1 MAGEPTSA
9 ENELPDDDADAADTD
24 RETETDL
31 RTAFVPTFGK
41 YFPESLVGALLLA
54 VLAIV
59 ATVPE
64 LEATTQLELLGG
76 GFYVYDLFALHML
89 LLLYWI
95 LSASAVESPRV
106 GAAFDRFAALLPTSQ
121 GGVIYATAVVSL
133 ALGWLNWALG
143 LIGGILLGQRLCRRA
158 RENGTAVH
166 YPSVLTGG
174 LLALVVANQGPSSP
188 GALIAADD
196 TGLANVMV
204 DGVGTIGMSEFLLH
218 PMNLAP
224 TLLFVLTLPLLLV
237 RLAPDDDG
245 EIEPLEDRDRV
256 LEGSIAETLD
266 HYAPVRDPVDWE
278 PGDRLENAE
287 SLTWIVVAIGIA
299 SLGWHFGTGGALTLP
314 WLAFGLVVVG
324 LAVQGPPMAFREK
337 TEDATR
343 WTNHMAIPFLLYAAT
358 FALLME
364 AELYPQLGEALA
376 ATGLPYV
383 GSYVAAFALGL
394 LVPDPGSLWLLQGPA
409 VAAAGVEE
417 VPALVATMYGA
428 GVSNLWLAFLFASV
442 LSIYGFDWR
451 EFATYAAAVTL
462 YVSAVVLGLLVVF

>member
-1 MAGEPTSA
+1 MAGEPTPATESRS
-9 ENELPDDDADAADTD
+9 DDAATDADS
-24 RETETDL
+24 EGDL
-31 RTAFVPTFGK
+31 RSAFVPTFGK
-41 YFPESLVGALLLA
+41 YFPESLVGALGLA
-54 VLAIV
+54 VLAV
-59 ATVPE
+59 LVTVPE
-64 LEATTQLELLGG
+64 LEPTTQLELFGG

-89 LLLYWI
+89 LILYWV
-95 LSASAVESPRV
+95 LSAAAVESPRV
-106 GAAFDRFAALLPTSQ
+106 GAALDRLAALLPTSQ
-121 GGVIYATAVVSL
+121 AGAIYATGVLSL
-133 ALGWLNWALG
+133 ALGWFNWALG

-158 RENGTAVH
+158 RENGTAIH

-204 DGVGTIGMSEFLLH
+204 DDAGTIGMGEFLVH
-218 PMNLAP
+218 PANLVP

-237 RLAPDDDG
+237 WLAPDSED
-245 EIEPLEDRDRV
+245 EIEPLEDRDRL
-256 LEGSIAETLD
+256 LEGSIAETLE
-266 HYAPVRDPVDWE
+266 HYAPAREPVDWQL
-278 PGDRLENAE
+278 GDRLENAE
-287 SLTWIVVAIGIA
+287 WLTWIVVAIGA
-299 SLGWHFGTGGALTLP
+299 VSLGWHFGTGGALTLP

-343 WTNHMAIPFLLYAAT
+343 WATHVAIPFLLYAAT

-364 AELYPQLGEALA
+364 AELYARLGDGLA
-376 ATGLPYV
+376 ATGLPSV

-409 VAAAGVEE
+409 VAAAGVEGA
-417 VPALVATMYGA
+417 PALVATMYGA
-428 GVSNLWLAFLFASV
+428 GISNLWLAFLFASV

-451 EFATYAAAVTL
+451 EFVTYAAAVTA
-462 YVSAVVLGLLVVF
+462 YVSVVVVGLLLAF

>member
-1 MAGEPTSA
+1 MAEDPTTAEDERAVNADGEA
-9 ENELPDDDADAADTD
+9 EDA
-24 RETETDL
+24 L

-41 YFPESLVGALLLA
+41 YFPESLVGALGLV
-54 VLAIV
+54 VLALV

-64 LEATTQLELLGG
+64 LEPTTQLELLGG

-95 LSASAVESPRV
+95 LSAAAVESPRV
-106 GAAFDRFAALLPTSQ
+106 GAAFDRLATLLPTSQ
-121 GGVIYATAVVSL
+121 AGVIYATAVVSL
-133 ALGWLNWALG
+133 ALGWLNWAFG
-143 LIGGILLGQRLCRRA
+143 LIGGILLGQRLCQRA
-158 RENGTAVH
+158 HEDGVAVH

-174 LLALVVANQGPSSP
+174 LLALVVANQGPSSL

-196 TGLANVMV
+196 TGLANFMV
-204 DGVGTIGMSEFLLH
+204 DDVGTVGMSEFLSH
-218 PMNLAP
+218 PANVAP

-237 RLAPDDDG
+237 WLAPDDEDA
-245 EIEPLEDRDRV
+245 IDSLEDRDRV

-287 SLTWIVVAIGIA
+287 SLTWIIVAIGIA

-343 WTNHMAIPFLLYAAT
+343 WANHMAIPFLLYAAT

-364 AELYPQLGEALA
+364 AELYAPLGEALA
-376 ATGLPYV
+376 ATGLPSVGAYV
-383 GSYVAAFALGL
+383 VAFALGL

-409 VAAAGVEE
+409 VAAAGIEE

-451 EFATYAAAVTL
+451 EFATYAAAVTA
-462 YVSAVVLGLLVVF
+462 YVSVVVVGLLLVF